1 MWIIGIIAVIDYPL
15 LVWFVWMIYERSGL
29 IFAIFFWVSTI
40 PQIYIAFVWIRWMLN
55 DSAVNANSCA
65 TWMLINLPSKFVH
78 VIVQM
83 IIAVLDDSEVIESQW
98 NYYLLPMV
106 ADLTVFGY
114 FFLVT
119 YQYSKHKQDQ
129 ATGVIMK

>member
-78 VIVQM
+78 VVVQM
-83 IIAVLDDSEVIESQW
+83 IIAVLDDSEVIES
-98 NYYLLPMV
+98 
-106 ADLTVFGY
+106 
-114 FFLVT
+114 
-119 YQYSKHKQDQ
+119 
-129 ATGVIMK
+129 